1 MWQYQMGQTSLA
13 TMKFYMKGKSDGC
26 HEDSMFAMMAI

>member
-1 MWQYQMGQTSLA
+1 MGQTSLA
-13 TMKFYMKGKSDGC
+13 TMRFYIKGKGDGC